1 MIIEEDVELILTDGG
16 FLSAFTDFKGN
27 AQPAPALQLIT
38 FDEDADYAQGKRIL
52 FIREGGGG
60 GGSRYV
66 QNSGVSIVFAGL
78 QDKGDRAIVKD
89 FADRIFTYLLE
100 TREKCGII
108 GIDPLTGASPVMY
121 TDLGRPVVEI
131 QCILKIDRGIK

>member
-27 AQPAPALQLIT
+27 AQPAPVLQLIT
-38 FDEDADYAQGKRIL
+38 FDEDATYVQGKRIL
-52 FIREGGGG
+52 FIREGGSG

-66 QNSGVSIVFAGL
+66 QRSGVSIVFAGL
-78 QDKGDRAIVKD
+78 QTKADAAIVKD
-89 FADRIFTYLLE
+89 YADRIFTYLLS
-100 TREKCGII
+100 TRTKCGII
-108 GIDPLTGASPVMY
+108 NIDPIAGASPVMY

-131 QCILKIDRGIK
+131 QCTLLTDRGIT